1 LRVGN
6 WGQVVYAAV
15 WRLVDMLAL
24 SSVVMLNVDALLLVS
39 LRAKLSDLRASV
51 FIATRLVHL
60 ATT

>member
-1 LRVGN
+1 
-6 WGQVVYAAV
+6 
-15 WRLVDMLAL
+15 MLAL

-39 LRAKLSDLRASV
+39 LRAKLSDLGASV